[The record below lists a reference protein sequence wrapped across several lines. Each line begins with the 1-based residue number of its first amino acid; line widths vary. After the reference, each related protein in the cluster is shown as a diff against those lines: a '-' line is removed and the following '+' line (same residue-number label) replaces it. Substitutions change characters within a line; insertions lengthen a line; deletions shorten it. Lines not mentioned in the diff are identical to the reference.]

1 MSGRRRV
8 LVADDDSEVRELLVE
23 YLTDRGFEVL
33 QAENGLEA
41 LLCVKHEKPQAIVLD
56 INMPRL
62 GGLDALKRIHA
73 FTPRTRVVV
82 YSGSIDP
89 EVERQAI
96 AGGAV
101 AVMAKPGALEDL
113 RRALEGDAPI
123 SASTQPVSG
132 VVSAAAPQTPRTC
145 RDLRFLLIDDDPT
158 VSELL
163 GEFLALRGVKTFS
176 VTNATDALRLLAQGT
191 PDAVFL
197 DIDMPG
203 LTGLEALPAIR
214 ALAPEAKVVM
224 LSGIHDE
231 VIAKQTLARG
241 AFDYIV
247 KPLDL
252 TYLGRTLD
260 TITAMS
266 VQGL

>member
-8 LVADDDSEVRELLVE
+8 LVADDDSEVRDLLVE

-82 YSGSIDP
+82 YSGSIEP

-101 AVMAKPGALEDL
+101 ATRRRVHVPATIAIGAFGGLIVGMTSVGSGSLIIVMLMILYPDLTSGELVGTDLVQAIPLVGSAALGHLLFGDVAFGLTGALL
-113 RRALEGDAPI
+113 IGGIPGI
-123 SASTQPVSG
+123 FIGSH
-132 VVSAAAPQTPRTC
+132 VSAAAPDRVV
-145 RDLRFLLIDDDPT
+145 RPT
-158 VSELL
+158 LFVV
-163 GEFLALRGVKTFS
+163 LA
-176 VTNATDALRLLAQGT
+176 ATGLK
-191 PDAVFL
+191 
-197 DIDMPG
+197 
-203 LTGLEALPAIR
+203 LTG
-214 ALAPEAKVVM
+214 
-224 LSGIHDE
+224 
-231 VIAKQTLARG
+231 
-241 AFDYIV
+241 
-247 KPLDL
+247 
-252 TYLGRTLD
+252 
-260 TITAMS
+260 AM
-266 VQGL
+266 